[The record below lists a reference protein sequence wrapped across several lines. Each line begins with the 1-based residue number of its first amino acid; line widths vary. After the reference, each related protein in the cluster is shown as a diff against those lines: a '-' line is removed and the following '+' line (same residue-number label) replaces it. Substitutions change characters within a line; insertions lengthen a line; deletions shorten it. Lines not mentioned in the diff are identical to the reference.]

1 MITSY
6 ELSNLGKN
14 IAKDYV
20 SNNSSIT
27 EGVVKVAKDRGLSQQ
42 QISRITESANNE
54 TYLQLM
60 KTSSD
65 KYLDY
70 PVGNADEAYEA
81 VTGITKESSLKASAD
96 HYSEP
101 VPLITDLELYPGL
114 EKTAESDPIN
124 QGALRQ
130 EVERLNGNISFLNNS
145 LSEAS
150 LNFEES
156 IEGLK
161 KQAEQLVLGGTSYK
175 DVSNIMKVAMPW
187 LNRPIDMIIKD
198 ELSTKIPHVDFEK
211 DAEYTTAPDT
221 DSDIYKQ
228 SEEVLENFKK
238 FASISGTV
246 SHFQDK
252 CEEIIQDSTQKSL
265 TKEAT
270 WVPTTFVGK
279 LGKELIN
286 FAKNHK
292 VLATLGVAAPVAF
305 AAGKEAGKQEQKVL
319 LNKAIA
325 ELAIP
330 KTRRRVLP

>member
-20 SNNSSIT
+20 TNNSSIT
-27 EGVVKVAKDRGLSQQ
+27 EGIVKVAKDRGLSQQ

-114 EKTAESDPIN
+114 EKTAEVVPIN
-124 QGALRQ
+124 QGVLRQ

-150 LNFEES
+150 LNFEGS

-161 KQAEQLVLGGTSYK
+161 KQAEQLVLGGTSYN
-175 DVSNIMKVAMPW
+175 DISNIMKVAMPW
-187 LNRPIDMIIKD
+187 LNKPIDMMVKD

-211 DAEYTTAPDT
+211 DAEHATTPDT
-221 DSDIYKQ
+221 DSDIFKQ
-228 SEEVLENFKK
+228 SEKVLDSFKK
-238 FASISGTV
+238 FATISNTV
-246 SHFQDK
+246 EHFQDK

-265 TKEAT
+265 VKESA
-270 WVPTTFVGK
+270 WAPTTFVGK
-279 LGKELIN
+279 LGKELLE
-286 FAKNHK
+286 FAKRHK
-292 VLATLGVAAPVAF
+292 VLATLGVSAPAAF
-305 AAGKEAGKQEQKVL
+305 AAGKEVGKQEQKVL
-319 LNKAIA
+319 LNRAIA

-330 KTRRRVLP
+330 QTRRRVSP